1 MKDIVR
7 VLSLLLVLM
16 LVLSGCQR
24 SDPPTE
30 TELVTY
36 TVQFN
41 TNGGSAVSSQTVK
54 EGGKAVSPEE
64 PIREN
69 YIFNGWERGGK
80 EWSFSYD
87 TVKENLVLEAR
98 WISADHVFD
107 YRTVEGTDTAYVTTL
122 KSEHA
127 TLLVPTSIN
136 GFRVVG
142 LGDGVFAD
150 LLSDTVQKIIVPE
163 GVTEVGE
170 EAFADVKGIS
180 VVFEGEASAI
190 GERAFLNCDGL
201 TAIRLSEG
209 MERIPTE
216 AFMGS
221 GLKTLITPSTVAV
234 VEESA
239 FQNCA
244 ALQTIV
250 LYGTM
255 AQNEA
260 AFVIEDSAFRECTAL
275 KTVFLYGD
283 SADGEALIRKSD
295 RQNKS
300 LTDAAFYYYSETE
313 PTGEGRYWYMHDGKP
328 RVW

>member
-1 MKDIVR
+1 MKYFVR
-7 VLSLLLVLM
+7 VGAM
-16 LVLSGCQR
+16 LVLALLLLTGCNKNEA
-24 SDPPTE
+24 PTE
-30 TELVTY
+30 SEPITY

-41 TNGGSAVSSQTVK
+41 THGGSAVPSQTVK
-54 EGGKAVSPEE
+54 EGGKVATPED

-69 YIFNGWERGGK
+69 YIFAGWKNGAK
-80 EWSFSYD
+80 EWSFTYD
-87 TVKENLVLEAR
+87 NVNADLSLEAA
-98 WISADHVFD
+98 WISADNVFE
-107 YRTVEGTDTAYVTTL
+107 YQAIEGGDCAYITAL
-122 KSEHA
+122 KCEYK

-170 EAFADVKGIS
+170 EAFANVKGIS

-313 PTGEGRYWYMHDGKP
+313 PTGAGRYWYMHDGKP